1 MNKKILC
8 IAFLTLALALPALA
22 FAGGKKDEAS
32 NGPWIHI
39 EVREHDGDGATV
51 NVNLPISLA
60 DVALQMVQE
69 KSGKHG
75 HGRIL
80 IEDDDFT
87 VEDMRAMWDEV
98 RKAGEA
104 EFVNAKDGDETVT
117 VSRKGESVL
126 VNVTGDDG
134 EKVRIELPVA
144 VVDAL
149 LSGEGNE
156 LDMAAAIGKM
166 KDMKKGEI
174 VSVEDGEDTVRIWID

>member
-22 FAGGKKDEAS
+22 FAGKKDEAS

-39 EVREHDGDGATV
+39 EVREHGGDGASV

-60 DVALQMVQE
+60 DVALKMAKDKTV
-69 KSGKHG
+69 HG
-75 HGRIL
+75 GHIT

-87 VEDMRAMWDEV
+87 LEEMRELWNEV
-98 RKAGEA
+98 RKAGDA
-104 EFVNAKDGDETVT
+104 EFVTAKDGDETVR
-117 VSRKGESVL
+117 VSRKGESVF
-126 VNVTGDDG
+126 VNVDGDHG
-134 EKVRIELPVA
+134 EKVRIEMPVA

-149 LSGEGNE
+149 LSGEGDE
-156 LDMAAAIGKM
+156 LDVAAAIEKM